1 MLVYTVR
8 QSLLVFDVL
17 GERCA
22 DVSRVNSSME
32 GLNSAPFVH
41 PASFQLFL
49 FVLFVSCCRMSTVN
63 VGF

>member
-1 MLVYTVR
+1 MLVYTVM

-22 DVSRVNSSME
+22 DAGRVNPSME
-32 GLNSAPFVH
+32 GLNSAAFVH
-41 PASFQLFL
+41 PASLQVF
-49 FVLFVSCCRMSTVN
+49 LFVSCWWMSTVN